1 MRISTFRI
9 TNKIIKEILVFD
21 SIHCSYLRVLFL
33 LYEDWSNDDIT
44 TQNRLIKT
52 LPRLLRGAAPPT
64 EPCNNLCLSHVV
76 PGQALEHLLLLLLL
90 RHNLIN
96 QVSSCVSLDEK

>member
-1 MRISTFRI
+1 MRNSTFRI

-64 EPCNNLCLSHVV
+64 EPCNNLCLSCGAW
-76 PGQALEHLLLLLLL
+76 PGF
-90 RHNLIN
+90 RTPPPPPP
-96 QVSSCVSLDEK
+96 S